1 MTEQINRCAGD
12 PAAGDAPLRENK
24 NYLTRQLITYIGNKR
39 SLLPFIGTALE
50 RVKARLNKKRLSLF
64 DVFSGSGAAA
74 RFFKAHGEL
83 LLVNDLE
90 AYSETINRCYLANV
104 PELDMESLRQTHA
117 RLLARLREEP
127 LREGF
132 IAELYAP
139 REDSAI
145 RTGERVFYTSRN
157 ARYLDT
163 ARQYIEELE
172 EPLRPFFLAP
182 LLSEASVHANT
193 AGVFKGFY
201 KDRRTG
207 QGRFG
212 GSGET
217 ALHRITGDI
226 KLPFPVFSNFVC
238 PVRIYREDANR
249 LVRETTE
256 VDAAYLDP
264 PYNQHP
270 YGSNYFMLNLILN
283 YRRPSRISPVSGIP
297 PEWNRSVYN
306 RKQAAPRAL
315 ADLAEHIRAKFLLI
329 SFNSDGFISR
339 EEMEAILHRI
349 GRVEILET
357 PYNTFRGSRNLQ
369 KRDIHVKEYLY
380 IVEK

>member
-1 MTEQINRCAGD
+1 
-12 PAAGDAPLRENK
+12 LRENPQ
-24 NYLTRQLITYIGNKR
+24 YLTRQLVTYIGNKR
-39 SLLPFIGTALE
+39 RLLPFIGTALE
-50 RVKARLNKKRLSLF
+50 YVKARLGKKKLSLF
-64 DVFSGSGAAA
+64 DVFSGSGVTA
-74 RFFKAHGEL
+74 RFFKAQGDL

-104 PELDMESLRQTHA
+104 SELNLLYLRQTHEK
-117 RLLARLREEP
+117 LLSRLRDEP

-139 REDSAI
+139 KEDSAI
-145 RTGERVFYTSRN
+145 REEERVFYTSRN

-182 LLSEASVHANT
+182 LLAEASVHANT

-207 QGRFG
+207 RGQFG
-212 GSGET
+212 GRGET
-217 ALHRITGDI
+217 ALERIKGEIT
-226 KLPFPVFSNFVC
+226 LPFPVFSHFEC
-238 PVRIYREDANR
+238 PVRVYREDANR
-249 LVRETTE
+249 LARETVE

-270 YGSNYFMLNLILN
+270 YGSNYFMLNLLLD
-283 YRRPSRISPVSGIP
+283 YKRPPRISPVSGIP
-297 PEWNRSVYN
+297 PEWKRSAYN
-306 RKQAAPRAL
+306 RKRDAPRVL

-329 SFNSDGFISR
+329 SFNSEGFIPR
-339 EEMEAILHRI
+339 EEMEGILR
-349 GRVEILET
+349 GTGKVEILET
-357 PYNTFRGSRNLQ
+357 PYTAFRGSRNLRN
-369 KRDIHVKEYLY
+369 RDIHVKEYLY

>member
-1 MTEQINRCAGD
+1 MDGGEGAAGI
-12 PAAGDAPLRENK
+12 AGDAPVRENQ

-50 RVKARLNKKRLSLF
+50 RVKARLNKRRLSLF

-74 RFFKAHGEL
+74 RFFKAHGAL

-104 PELDMESLRQTHA
+104 PELDMASLRRA
-117 RLLARLREEP
+117 YGRLLSRLREEP

-132 IAELYAP
+132 ISELYAP
-139 REDSAI
+139 REDSTI
-145 RTGERVFYTSRN
+145 LPGERVFYTSRN

-182 LLSEASVHANT
+182 LLSEASIHANT

-207 QGRFG
+207 RGRFG
-212 GSGET
+212 GSGEA
-217 ALHRITGDI
+217 ALRRITGDI
-226 KLPFPVFSNFVC
+226 RLPFPVFSNFAC
-238 PVRIYREDANR
+238 PVRVYREDANR
-249 LVRETTE
+249 LVRKTAE

-270 YGSNYFMLNLILN
+270 YGSNYFMLNLILD
-283 YRRPSRISPVSGIP
+283 YKRPSRISPVSGIP
-297 PEWNRSVYN
+297 PVWNRSVYN
-306 RKQAAPRAL
+306 RKRDAPRAL
-315 ADLAEHIRAKFLLI
+315 ADLAENIRAKFLLI

-339 EEMEAILHRI
+339 EEMEAILHRT
-349 GRVEILET
+349 GKVDILET

-369 KRDIHVKEYLY
+369 NRDIHVKEYLY

>member
-1 MTEQINRCAGD
+1 MEEPLISWERREG
-12 PAAGDAPLRENK
+12 AAASSREGRD
-24 NYLTRQLITYIGNKR
+24 YLTRQLITYIGNKR
-39 SLLPFIGTALE
+39 SLLPFIGRALE
-50 RVKARLNKKRLSLF
+50 RVKARLNKRKLSLF

-74 RFFKAHGEL
+74 RFFKSQGEL

-104 PELDMESLRQTHA
+104 SELDMGALREAH
-117 RLLARLREEP
+117 RRILFRLRNEA

-132 IAELYAP
+132 ISELYAP
-139 REDSAI
+139 REDGAI
-145 RTGERVFYTSRN
+145 RERERGFYTSRN
-157 ARYLDT
+157 ARFIDT

-182 LLSEASVHANT
+182 LLAEASVHANT

-207 QGRFG
+207 RGRFG
-212 GSGET
+212 GSASAALFRIKGE
-217 ALHRITGDI
+217 IE
-226 KLPFPVFSNFVC
+226 LPFPVFSRFEC

-249 LVRETTE
+249 LSRRTAE

-270 YGSNYFMLNLILN
+270 YGSNYFMLNLILD
-283 YRRPSRISPVSGIP
+283 YKRPPRISPVSGIP
-297 PEWNRSVYN
+297 PDWKRSAYN
-306 RKQAAPRAL
+306 RKREAPRAL
-315 ADLAEHIRAKFLLI
+315 ADLVKSLRARFLLI
-329 SFNSDGFISR
+329 SFNSEGFIRR
-339 EEMEAILHRI
+339 EEMEEILR
-349 GRVEILET
+349 GTGKVEVLET
-357 PYNTFRGSRNLQ
+357 PYNAFRGSRNLRS
-369 KRDIHVKEYLY
+369 RDIHVKEYLY